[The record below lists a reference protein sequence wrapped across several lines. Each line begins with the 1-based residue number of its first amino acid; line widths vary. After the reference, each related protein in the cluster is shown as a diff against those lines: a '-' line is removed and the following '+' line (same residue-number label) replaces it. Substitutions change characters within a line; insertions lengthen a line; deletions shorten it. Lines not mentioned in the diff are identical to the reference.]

1 MPVILMGFNQKTAS
15 VEVRERF
22 TYSDEQVPSLLQR
35 LHGSQGVD
43 EIALISTCNRTEVYA
58 VTQEPGLCR
67 GTLMTLFEGSGHPDF
82 LYLEND
88 LQAVKHL
95 FEVSSGLDSLV
106 LGENQIL
113 GQVRQAYT
121 MAQTAKTTGP
131 EIGRASCRERV

>member
-1 MPVILMGFNQKTAS
+1 MPVMLLGFNQKTAP

-22 TYSDEQVPSLLQR
+22 TYSDEQVPDVLKK

-67 GTLMTLFEGSGHPDF
+67 GSLMGLFSGGGHPDY
-82 LYLEND
+82 LYLQND
-88 LQAVKHL
+88 LDAVKHL

-106 LGENQIL
+106 
-113 GQVRQAYT
+113 V
-121 MAQTAKTTGP
+121 
-131 EIGRASCRERV
+131 